1 MPDMSQQLID
11 KLLARYPIIS
21 DQVDAAELRV
31 ILDELARALQR
42 NPAGAVVEI
51 GCYIGTTS
59 LFVRRVMNECRASG
73 EFHVYDSFEGL
84 PDKTMRDRSPAGE
97 QFRTGE
103 LSVSKRDFI
112 TQFKKAGLQLPVIHR
127 GWFADLTSADIP
139 QGIIFAFL
147 DGDYYESIR
156 DSFRVITPHLAQG
169 AVIIVDD
176 YASESLPGAAR
187 AVDEWLRAHPAKLQT
202 KSSLAIIHL

>member
-1 MPDMSQQLID
+1 MPDMSQQLTD

-31 ILDELARALQR
+31 ILDELALALQR
-42 NPAGAVVEI
+42 DPAGSVVEL

-59 LFVRRVMNECRASG
+59 LFVRRLMNELGSHG
-73 EFHVYDSFEGL
+73 EFHVYDSFAGL
-84 PDKTMRDRSPAGE
+84 PDKSSRDRSPAGE

-103 LSVSKRDFI
+103 LFVSKRDFI

-127 GWFADLTSADIP
+127 GWFADLTSDDIP
-139 QGIIFAFL
+139 RGIIFAFL
-147 DGDYYESIR
+147 DGDYYESIC

-169 AVIIVDD
+169 AVIIIDD
-176 YASESLPGAAR
+176 YASESLPGVAH
-187 AVDEWLRAHPAKLQT
+187 AVDEWLRVHPAKI
-202 KSSLAIIHL
+202 KVKASLAIIHL